1 MNKTKSKLIVTAISA
16 LALASVVSTA
26 EASTAPASTPAQHFA
41 VTVDSQGRS
50 FVGGLD
56 IAKYLTA
63 EQVSSAKELV
73 KPLINGLVCSNK
85 CQPK

>member
-1 MNKTKSKLIVTAISA
+1 MNITKSKLIVTAISA

-26 EASTAPASTPAQHFA
+26 KANTAQAPAQHLA

-56 IAKYLTA
+56 IAQYLTA
-63 EQVSSAKELV
+63 DQLADAHRASESS
-73 KPLINGLVCSNK
+73 NGICNTNYK
-85 CQPK
+85 CQKQ